1 MRVLGYEMMGLRV
14 VLILAFVSIRI
25 FDIEAQTNT
34 QDAVALQSLTE
45 DWENLPPNWSGQD
58 PCGSQ
63 WDGISCTNSRITE
76 ITLAN
81 MDLKGQLTGDI
92 ASLSALRILDLSY
105 NKRLTGPLPSSI
117 GQLKALTNLILLGCG
132 FNGRIPDSVGSLEQL
147 VYLSL
152 NENKFTGKIP
162 ASIGN
167 LKHLY
172 WLDLADNQLTGGIPV
187 SNGSTPGLDLLVK
200 TKHFHFGMN
209 RLSGTIP
216 AKLFNSSMIL
226 IHVLFDNND
235 LTGSIPSSLGLVS
248 TLEAVRFDRNSL
260 SGDLPASIG
269 NLTNVNELVLS
280 HNALTG
286 PIPDLSRMQTL
297 SLLDLSNNSFDAAE
311 VPQWISSL
319 QSLTTLMMEGAKLEG
334 PLPEEIFS
342 IPQLQT
348 VNMRNNQINGT
359 FEIGGNYS
367 RELQLI
373 DLQNNSIEAVTVV
386 PQHNFT
392 LTLVDNPFCQGDG
405 GQFVYCRSEHDTGSR
420 YTSPA
425 SCIVRTC
432 PSEKTFSPACK
443 CAYPFTGTLR
453 FRAPS
458 SFGNTDYFNA
468 LHKNLLDTLGKY
480 RLPVESVALQDEGVD
495 VFGYLNVKM
504 QVFPLGQDYFNRTG
518 IISIAFVFSNQTYK
532 PLDTYGPYVFA
543 ADIYTHFDGKSGNNN
558 HTGIIVGAAVGA
570 SVLLLL
576 LICAGGY
583 AFNQKKRAKKAK
595 QQSDPFVSWDTHG
608 AGGDVPQLKGARFF
622 TFEELQKCTHNFSEA
637 NNIGSGGYGK
647 VYKGI
652 LPDGQMIAIKR
663 SQLGSMQGS
672 REFKNEVELLSRVHH
687 KNLVKLVGFCFD
699 KGEQT
704 LVYEFIPNGTLMESL
719 SGKSGIQMDWIRRLM
734 VTLGS
739 ARGLQYLH
747 ELADPPI
754 IHRDIKSNNI
764 LLDERLTAKV
774 ADFGLSKLFGDTDQK
789 GYVTTQ
795 VKGTMG
801 YLDPE
806 YFMTNQ
812 LTEKS
817 DIFSF
822 GVVMLE
828 MVTAR
833 QPIQDGKYI
842 VREVKE
848 AMDRTKDLYNL
859 HKVMDPLLLTNTTTL
874 VGLEKFVDLALKC
887 VQDEGTNRPTMGEVV
902 KEIEHIVKLSG
913 MNPNAESAPSSQT
926 YDGVSGGNF
935 GHPYSN
941 NSLFHYSGSIPLTRA
956 E

>member
-1 MRVLGYEMMGLRV
+1 MRVLGYGMMGLRV
-14 VLILAFVSIRI
+14 GLFLALICIRI
-25 FDIEAQTNT
+25 SDIAA
-34 QDAVALQSLTE
+34 QDAAALQALTE
-45 DWENLPPNWSGQD
+45 SWGNLPPSWNTGD
-58 PCGSQ
+58 PCGNS
-63 WDGISCTNSRITE
+63 WEGITCRNSRIVG

-81 MDLKGQLTGDI
+81 MDLMGQLSGDL
-92 ASLSALRILDLSY
+92 ATLSELRILDLSY
-105 NKRLTGPLPSSI
+105 NQRLTGPLPPSI
-117 GQLKALTNLILLGCG
+117 GQLTRLTNLILVGCR
-132 FNGRIPDSVGSLEQL
+132 FSGRIPNSVGSLEQL

-152 NENKFTGKIP
+152 NENRFTGEVP

-167 LKHLY
+167 LRNLY
-172 WLDLADNQLTGGIPV
+172 WLDLADNQLTGSIPV
-187 SNGSTPGLDLLVK
+187 SSGDTPGLDLLVN
-200 TKHFHFGMN
+200 TKHFHFGKN
-209 RLSGTIP
+209 RLSGPIP
-216 AKLFNSSMIL
+216 RSLFNSSMTL
-226 IHVLFDNND
+226 IHVLFDNNE
-235 LTGSIPSSLGLVS
+235 LTGSIPSTLGLVR

-260 SGDLPASIG
+260 SGDLPTNIG
-269 NLTNVNELVLS
+269 NLSNVNELVLS
-280 HNALTG
+280 NNALTG
-286 PIPDLSRMQTL
+286 PIPDLSGMESL
-297 SLLDLSNNSFDAAE
+297 SLLDLSNNSFEATE
-311 VPQWISSL
+311 VPRWIATL
-319 QSLTTLMMEGAKLEG
+319 QSLTTLMMEETSLEG
-334 PLPEEIFS
+334 SIPDEFFN
-342 IPQLQT
+342 IPQLQI
-348 VNMRNNQINGT
+348 VRLRNNQINGT
-359 FEIGGNYS
+359 FGIGSSYS
-367 RELQLI
+367 SQLQLI
-373 DLQNNSIEAVTVV
+373 DLQNNSIGAVTVA
-386 PQHNFT
+386 PGYNFT
-392 LTLVDNPFCQGDG
+392 LMLADNPFCQDNR
-405 GQFVYCRSEHDTGSR
+405 VSLSYCNIQQNPGSS
-420 YTSPA
+420 YTTLQ
-425 SCIVRTC
+425 SCPDRRC
-432 PSEKTFSPACK
+432 PSEQISSPICN
-443 CAYPFTGTLR
+443 CAYPFTGTFI

-458 SFGNTDYFNA
+458 SFGNSNYFRA
-468 LHKNLLDTLGKY
+468 LQVDILRRLQIF
-480 RLPVESVALQDEGVD
+480 RLPVESVAIRDVD
-495 VFGYLNVKM
+495 VDEFGYLNM
-504 QVFPLGQDYFNRTG
+504 HLAVFPAGIDYFNRTG
-518 IISIAFVFSNQTYK
+518 VISLAFVFSNQTYK
-532 PLDTYGPYVFA
+532 PPEEYGPYVFR
-543 ADIYTHFDGKSGNNN
+543 ADIYTHFEGRSRDNSR
-558 HTGIIVGAAVGA
+558 TGIIVGAAIGA
-570 SVLLLL
+570 SILLLL

-583 AFNQKKRAKKAK
+583 AYFQKKRAKKAK
-595 QQSDPFVSWDTHG
+595 QQANPFVSWDPQGT
-608 AGGDVPQLKGARFF
+608 GGDVPQLKGARFF
-622 TFEELQKCTHNFSEA
+622 TLEELQKCTHNFSEA

-663 SQLGSMQGS
+663 SQHGSMQGS

-719 SGKSGIQMDWIRRLM
+719 SGKSGIRMDWIRRLM

-817 DIFSF
+817 DVFSF

-842 VREVKE
+842 VKEIKE

-859 HKVMDPLLLTNTTTL
+859 ERVMDTMLVTNTSML
-874 VGLEKFVDLALKC
+874 VGFEKFVDLALKC
-887 VQDEGTNRPTMGEVV
+887 VQDEGMYRPTMGEVV
-902 KEIEHIVKLSG
+902 KEIEHIVKLAG
-913 MNPNAESAPSSQT
+913 MNPNADSAAPSQT

-935 GHPYSN
+935 SHPYSD
-941 NSLFHYSGSIPLTRA
+941 NSLFSYSGTIPLTRP